1 MTFEEASKRVKQ
13 LTELLEKYN
22 YEYYVL
28 NQSSVSDA
36 EFDRLMGE
44 LKILENEFPA
54 LQSKNSPT
62 QRVGGEVQSE
72 FKKIPHK
79 RLMLSLGN
87 VFNDDEMREFD
98 RRLREMLHVDK
109 IRYMGEMK
117 IDGLG
122 MSLVYDHGEL
132 QYAVTRGDGNMGE
145 DVTSNVITIRS
156 IPLHVKEMRP
166 FEVRGEVYMPK
177 ASLESVNNQRSL
189 MGEPEFANCRNAA
202 AGSIRNLDPKVA
214 ASRKLEAFWYY
225 LVNSRELGE
234 HIHSESLNYLDEL
247 GFRTNHERRVLD
259 GVEEVIK
266 YIHEYTEKRDSLDY
280 DIDGLVFKVD
290 NLDSYDS
297 LGYTAKEPRWAI
309 AYKFPPKEVTT
320 KLLDIVLTVGRTGR
334 ITPNAILEPVRV
346 SGSTVQRATLN
357 NEDFI
362 KDKGLMI
369 GDVIGLHKAADV
381 IPEVT
386 GPIIDRRDGTQT
398 PWVMPETCPVCGKPL
413 TRVKGLHYCLNA
425 DCDSRKIEGMVHF
438 ASRNAMDIDGMG
450 DSVIEEFFAEGFLH
464 DIPDIFRISNYAQ
477 DIKDLDGWSD
487 KSINSLID
495 AVEVCK
501 GRSLERLLF
510 GLGIKEVGEKLA
522 KTLAKRF
529 RNLDA
534 LKEVTEEDLT
544 AIKDVGPVAAKSI
557 VDFFH
562 NEKKLAEI
570 EELRELGVNF
580 NYLGVDTLDPNSYF
594 YGKTIVLTGTLT
606 RYSRDEMT
614 DILEGI
620 GAKVSGS
627 VSKNTDILI
636 AGASAGSKL
645 DKAEKLGVEI
655 MDEETAINHL
665 SRTGQNQNNGVLP

>member
-1 MTFEEASKRVKQ
+1 MTLDDATKRVKQ
-13 LTELLEKYN
+13 LTDLLERYE

-36 EFDRLMGE
+36 EFDRLMNE
-44 LKILENEFPA
+44 LKMLEMEFPA

-62 QRVGGEVQSE
+62 QRVGGAVQSE

-87 VFNDDEMREFD
+87 AFNDDDMRDFD
-98 RRLREMLHVDK
+98 RRLREILHVDE
-109 IRYMGEMK
+109 ITYMGEMK

-122 MSLVYDHGEL
+122 MSLVYENGEL

-177 ASLESVNNQRSL
+177 ASLESVNVQRSL
-189 MGEPEFANCRNAA
+189 AGEPEFANCRNAA

-234 HIHSESLNYLDEL
+234 HIHSESLNFLDDL
-247 GFRTNHERRVLD
+247 GFRTNHERRVLH
-259 GVEEVIK
+259 GIEEVIE
-266 YIHEYTEKRDSLDY
+266 YIHEYSEKRDNLDY
-280 DIDGLVFKVD
+280 DIDGLVFKVN

-320 KLLDIVLTVGRTGR
+320 RLLDIVLTIGRTGR
-334 ITPNAILEPVRV
+334 VTPNAILEPVRV
-346 SGSTVQRATLN
+346 AGSTVQRATLN

-398 PWVMPETCPVCGKPL
+398 EWTMPETCPVCGHEL
-413 TRVKGLHYCLNA
+413 SRVKNIHYCLNK
-425 DCDSRKIEGMVHF
+425 DCDSRKIEGMIHF

-450 DSVIEEFFAEGFLH
+450 ESIVEEFFAEGFLH
-464 DIPDIFRISNYAQ
+464 DIPDIFSISDHAKE
-477 DIKDLDGWSD
+477 IKELDGWSD
-487 KSINSLID
+487 KSMNSLID
-495 AVEVCK
+495 AIEVCK
-501 GRSLERLLF
+501 SRSLERLLF

-529 RNLDA
+529 KNLDA
-534 LKEVTEEDLT
+534 LLNVTEEDLT
-544 AIKDVGPVAAKSI
+544 VIKDVGPVAAKS
-557 VDFFH
+557 VVEYFH
-562 NEKKLAEI
+562 DENKLKQI
-570 EELRELGVNF
+570 ERLREVGVNF
-580 NYLGVDTLDPNSYF
+580 EYLGTDTLDVNSYF

-627 VSKNTDILI
+627 VSKNTDIVI
-636 AGASAGSKL
+636 AGPGAGSKL
-645 DKAEKLGVEI
+645 DKAQKLGIEI
-655 MDEETAINHL
+655 MDEEEANNHL
-665 SRTGQNQNNGVLP
+665 ARTGK